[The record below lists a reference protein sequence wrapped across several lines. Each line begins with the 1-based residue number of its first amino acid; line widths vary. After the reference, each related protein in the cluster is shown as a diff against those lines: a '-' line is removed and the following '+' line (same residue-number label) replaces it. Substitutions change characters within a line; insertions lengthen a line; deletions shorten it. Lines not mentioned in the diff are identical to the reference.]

1 MDFGI
6 AECERM
12 LLRRSSDYSGKDF
25 NQQSNIGET
34 KQVPSAASN
43 QSGSLVSDSGA
54 EKIEMGSDDSA
65 RAPSAA
71 EPTKNT
77 GSVTT
82 VLANAGH
89 TLGEAEAEL
98 VLNPLRLAFETKN
111 MKVVEL
117 ALDCLHKLI
126 EYNHLEGDP
135 GLDGGKNSKLLTDI
149 LNIVCRVVDNSPPDS
164 TTLQVLKVLLTAI
177 ASTKMRV
184 HGELLV
190 GIIKVCY
197 NIALNSKSPI
207 NQATSKA
214 MLTQMLSIN
223 FRQMETDAVSTNSAE
238 PKEARLED
246 GSSLMVGAVSS
257 SDHND
262 LRMISGNVLSM
273 KQIPTEGIQNLA
285 GGTDVK
291 GLEAVLQKAVDLE
304 DGGKATRGTGPECM
318 SLEQRDAL
326 LLFHTLCKMSMKEGN
341 DEFTTKSRILAL
353 ELVQGILEDVGHL
366 FTKNFQFIDSIRA
379 HLSFAI
385 LRASVSQSPA
395 LCQHATGI
403 LSVLLLRYRESFK
416 AEIGVLFPLIV
427 LKSFDGSDLNQKL
440 SVLRML
446 EKLCKDPQMLV
457 DFYINYDCDPEAP
470 NLFGRM
476 IATLSK
482 IAQGTQNVDPKSST
496 ASQIGLIKTS
506 SLQGLVNVLKSLVIW
521 EKSHRESKKQNQ
533 GKESLEVD
541 DSLRDESN
549 SKEDSLSNFEKLKAH
564 KSTIEDVISEHP
576 GKGVQQLISSQLVEK
591 TPTSVA
597 QFLLSTPNLDKAMIG
612 DYLGQNEEFSIA
624 VMHAYVESLNFSGM
638 KFDMA
643 FREFLKGFRLPG
655 EAQKIDRIMEKFAER
670 SNKECSLRMGS
681 GFLRITL
688 SEDSYCA
695 DNPGLFKN
703 ADTAYVLAYAIIMLN
718 TDAHNLMVSSK
729 MSKNDFIHMITTNV
743 FEESVPQELLEDMY
757 DSIVKKEIEMKDDP
771 AANLEK
777 SKQNPE
783 VEKGVRYIN
792 ILNLALPKRSSSTD
806 FKSENEAII
815 KQIQTLIKA
824 QGGKRGFFYTS
835 QRIEL
840 VRPMV
845 EAVGWPLL
853 ATSSVTMG
861 EVGEVEN
868 KPRISLCMEGFKEV
882 IQSSMF
888 YDRGILGFPN
898 EMSSRVTKIT
908 LVGTRMSY
916 LAYTGLLSNNMR

>member
-1 MDFGI
+1 MAGRAAGGFV
-6 AECERM
+6 ARAFESMLKECSHKKYNA
-12 LLRRSSDYSGKDF
+12 LQSAIQTYLDSGKDF

-43 QSGSLVSDSGA
+43 QILNFWNSGSSVSDSGA

-135 GLDGGKNSKLLTDI
+135 GLDGYHSSSIESASYCHSIHKDARQIEMI
-149 LNIVCRVVDNSPPDS
+149 LNI
-164 TTLQVLKVLLTAI
+164 
-177 ASTKMRV
+177 V

-326 LLFHTLCKMSMKEGN
+326 LLFHTLMSMKEGN
-341 DEFTTKSRILAL
+341 DEFTTKSYSCLDLCRPCGRLGSVFDKTFIQACRVGPRAL
-353 ELVQGILEDVGHL
+353 RPETRAIRPAFGRALRWRCAADALGIVCADAITSARQAVGGRARSIKATELLTRLSVRYRLRLLDKEEINHLLGLLEDVGHL

-395 LCQHATGI
+395 LFQHATGI

-541 DSLRDESN
+541 DCLRDESN
-549 SKEDSLSNFEKLKAH
+549 SREDSLSNFEKLKAH
-564 KSTIEDVISEHP
+564 KSTIEDVISE
-576 GKGVQQLISSQLVEK
+576 
-591 TPTSVA
+591 
-597 QFLLSTPNLDKAMIG
+597 AMIG

-624 VMHAYVESLNFSGM
+624 VMHACVESLNFSGM

-670 SNKECSLRMGS
+670 
-681 GFLRITL
+681 
-688 SEDSYCA
+688 YCA

-783 VEKGVRYIN
+783 VAKGVRYVD

-824 QGGKRGFFYTS
+824 QGGKRGFLYFT
-835 QRIEL
+835 E
-840 VRPMV
+840 
-845 EAVGWPLL
+845 
-853 ATSSVTMG
+853 
-861 EVGEVEN
+861 
-868 KPRISLCMEGFKEV
+868 
-882 IQSSMF
+882 
-888 YDRGILGFPN
+888 D
-898 EMSSRVTKIT
+898 
-908 LVGTRMSY
+908 
-916 LAYTGLLSNNMR
+916 

>member
-1 MDFGI
+1 MVFTCSID
-6 AECERM
+6 E
-12 LLRRSSDYSGKDF
+12 LYS
-25 NQQSNIGET
+25 
-34 KQVPSAASN
+34 
-43 QSGSLVSDSGA
+43 
-54 EKIEMGSDDSA
+54 
-65 RAPSAA
+65 
-71 EPTKNT
+71 
-77 GSVTT
+77 
-82 VLANAGH
+82 
-89 TLGEAEAEL
+89 
-98 VLNPLRLAFETKN
+98 
-111 MKVVEL
+111 
-117 ALDCLHKLI
+117 LI
-126 EYNHLEGDP
+126 Y
-135 GLDGGKNSKLLTDI
+135 S
-149 LNIVCRVVDNSPPDS
+149 C
-164 TTLQVLKVLLTAI
+164 A
-177 ASTKMRV
+177 V

-223 FRQMETDAVSTNSAE
+223 FRQMETDEVSTNSAE

-326 LLFHTLCKMSMKEGN
+326 LLFHTLCKMSMKEGS

-353 ELVQGILEDVGHL
+353 ELVQGLLEDVGHL

-395 LCQHATGI
+395 LFQHATGI

-541 DSLRDESN
+541 DSLTDESN
-549 SKEDSLSNFEKLKAH
+549 SREDSLSNFEKLKAH
-564 KSTIEDVISEHP
+564 KSTIEDVISEFNRHP

-670 SNKECSLRMGS
+670 
-681 GFLRITL
+681 
-688 SEDSYCA
+688 YCA

-783 VEKGVRYIN
+783 VEKGVRYVN

-868 KPRISLCMEGFKEV
+868 KPRISLCMEGFKEASHTV
-882 IQSSMF
+882 FYVLSSW
-888 YDRGILGFPN
+888 N
-898 EMSSRVTKIT
+898 SW
-908 LVGTRMSY
+908 
-916 LAYTGLLSNNMR
+916 LSE